1 MWKWAR
7 WRRVTVDQVWKHPV
21 PAIVPLFTDYVTWLN
36 LWHSRLWSDTP
47 EVRCEGL
54 RSVWH
59 SIDQALLDSGRH
71 GTQLRSCPP
80 QRAAPYAPPLPHC
93 AERHAVLSQPALP
106 VKVRQQYLGHPVI
119 AHQHSRQPRA
129 VGWMVQRGKGGG
141 SGKVRAGGHE
151 RNHLPRC
158 PRQERMSE
166 HQSVHI
172 SMTQELRPVPDHRR
186 SMP

>member
-7 WRRVTVDQVWKHPV
+7 WPPATVDQVWKRPV
-21 PAIVPLFTDYVTWLN
+21 LATVPLFIDCVTWL
-36 LWHSRLWSDTP
+36 HVCDS
-47 EVRCEGL
+47 
-54 RSVWH
+54 
-59 SIDQALLDSGRH
+59 LLDSGRH

-80 QRAAPYAPPLPHC
+80 QRAAPNAPPLPHC
-93 AERHAVLSQPALP
+93 AERHAVLSQPALS
-106 VKVRQQYLGHPVI
+106 VKVRQQYLGYPVI

-141 SGKVRAGGHE
+141 SGKARPGGHE

-158 PRQERMSE
+158 PRQERMSS
-166 HQSVHI
+166 HQSVHL

-186 SMP
+186 SMS